1 MFIPSLF
8 EATTG
13 DAVVCLKGLF
23 CDDISPVTYF
33 LYKAV
38 SIEWALILFAA
49 IAGDVFC
56 GSWVQEFP
64 VMRFHYRPDIFY
76 SGVCNLD
83 CTAIEITA

>member
-1 MFIPSLF
+1 MFIPSLLK
-8 EATTG
+8 TTAS
-13 DAVVCLKGLF
+13 DAVVCLKRLF
-23 CDDISPVTYF
+23 CDDISPVTDF

-38 SIEWALILFAA
+38 SIEWALFLSAA

-64 VMRFHYRPDIFY
+64 VMRIHYRPDIFY

-83 CTAIEITA
+83 GVPIEITS